1 VSDALIRDTLPF
13 YLGQLSDTEHVEPVA
28 ALRGETDGTTPAG
41 LGADVPDLPAS
52 PPPSGNEWLAP
63 GERLP
68 ASLEPWPQADQF
80 PLFKSSDLSG
90 TEPSNRTDPMSLFSP
105 KSSTG
110 NDPDT
115 AGTRRVPQRLP
126 AATDQQTTPV
136 SYSIIKP
143 LSVIRDLPD
152 VPQSPAFSARQIAPM
167 KRISPKSENALFE
180 REQASRVQP
189 EPLSG
194 VEDLRSAVPAG
205 GQPRWTII
213 AGILL
218 LVAGGLFLVRRRKR
232 SIARLHQQ
240 LLQPENRSRSS
251 HGPHLIPPPPSRWNT
266 KLSEQMARTQNRI
279 SLRGRVAVMVML
291 AGCVMTGCSSLTNP
305 VQNGIPVRKLPTDL
319 LSQPHRENLQT
330 VPLSLLRQKQPENY
344 ILAAGD
350 VVGVFIAGVFPLT
363 LADGALT
370 APPVY
375 FPSQIDPLGAGLPP
389 SLGYPVTIRNDG
401 TLALPMVE
409 PISLDGLTV
418 EEANER
424 VRSAYIDKGI
434 LQPGRES
441 VMLTL
446 MQPRQIRVL
455 VFRQEIGGFSAGG
468 RGDISSNNVKQGTG
482 HIVNLRAYENDVV
495 NALANT
501 GGLPGLDAFDGI
513 FIFRGGQSNLELT
526 QQLQSLPSSEE
537 LSVLSELDVKVDYIP
552 TRWPPGEPLP
562 FEPEDAIL
570 HEGDVVLLEARVED
584 LYYTAGLLPAGER
597 VLPRDYDLDVVE
609 AVVKASGTMVNGAF
623 GGNNFN
629 GLLIQKGIGN
639 PNPSAL
645 TVIRRTPN
653 GGQIPISVDL
663 NRALI
668 DPRERILI
676 QPGDVLILQETK
688 FEAMARYFNDIFN
701 FNVQVF
707 RSGSTSTTAVAP
719 AN

>member
-1 VSDALIRDTLPF
+1 
-13 YLGQLSDTEHVEPVA
+13 
-28 ALRGETDGTTPAG
+28 
-41 LGADVPDLPAS
+41 
-52 PPPSGNEWLAP
+52 
-63 GERLP
+63 
-68 ASLEPWPQADQF
+68 
-80 PLFKSSDLSG
+80 
-90 TEPSNRTDPMSLFSP
+90 
-105 KSSTG
+105 
-110 NDPDT
+110 
-115 AGTRRVPQRLP
+115 
-126 AATDQQTTPV
+126 
-136 SYSIIKP
+136 
-143 LSVIRDLPD
+143 
-152 VPQSPAFSARQIAPM
+152 
-167 KRISPKSENALFE
+167 
-180 REQASRVQP
+180 
-189 EPLSG
+189 
-194 VEDLRSAVPAG
+194 
-205 GQPRWTII
+205 
-213 AGILL
+213 
-218 LVAGGLFLVRRRKR
+218 
-232 SIARLHQQ
+232 
-240 LLQPENRSRSS
+240 
-251 HGPHLIPPPPSRWNT
+251 
-266 KLSEQMARTQNRI
+266 
-279 SLRGRVAVMVML
+279 MVML

-401 TLALPMVE
+401 TLALPMIE
-409 PISLDGLTV
+409 PVLLDGLTI

-609 AVVKASGTMVNGAF
+609 AVVKVSGTMVNGAF

-668 DPRERILI
+668 DPRERILV
-676 QPGDVLILQETK
+676 QPGDVLILQETE
-688 FEAMARYFNDIFN
+688 FESMARYFNDIFN

-707 RSGSTSTTAVAP
+707 RSGGASTTAVAP